1 MVHTSGKG
9 YPIVTF
15 GQDMSVHKVSGFT
28 LFEIMV
34 TLAIAGIVAAFAV
47 PGFQSVLSSSR
58 LNAASQEVANA
69 ASLAR
74 NTAISRRR
82 NVVWQPD
89 TASATPAW
97 NLRLDS
103 VSGPSLA
110 RHVLSSPMTMA
121 SSVAFSELTF
131 QPNGYVQRKDGTD
144 LLPMDGELTLCDSSS
159 RKEVGRSVT
168 ISRVGR
174 IRIVPHT
181 SSPPCNP

>member
-1 MVHTSGKG
+1 
-9 YPIVTF
+9 
-15 GQDMSVHKVSGFT
+15 MSVRKVSGFT

-34 TLAIAGIVAAFAV
+34 TVAIAGIVAAFAI
-47 PGFQSVLSSSR
+47 PGFQSVMSSSR

-69 ASLAR
+69 AALAR

-82 NVVWQPD
+82 TVVWQPD

-103 VSGPSLA
+103 ISGPSLA

-121 SSVAFSELTF
+121 STVAFSELQF
-131 QPNGYVQRKDGTD
+131 QPNGYVQRKDGTT
-144 LLPMDGELTLCDSSS
+144 LAAMDGEWRLCDSST

-174 IRIVPHT
+174 IRVVPHT
-181 SSPPCNP
+181 DATTCNP